1 MVIKQLVA
9 ILSQNNCIRIC
20 QYSILI
26 YNDFRFYIICTAEF
40 ISQWNSDFSQN
51 IITTYKCNQFQNYIY
66 HKIE

>member
-1 MVIKQLVA
+1 MSFMHANERYIGYISLFIKMKIIYGRIMVIKQLVA

-40 ISQWNSDFSQN
+40 IS
-51 IITTYKCNQFQNYIY
+51 
-66 HKIE
+66 